1 MTPRRHVDALFTA
14 AHDDD
19 LSPIDD
25 ARFHAHIRSCKD
37 CAAGFVEFVATVE
50 ALHELPKARM
60 ARVVHLPST
69 PPVAERSGRPGISL
83 GWLNAGLLRRFPA
96 TAIAGAAAVVLI
108 ILALVR
114 GGGPMPTS
122 NIHSSSGSGA
132 QPVVAPAGGSAQAAC
147 APPIATINGSALP
160 VEFSQARVATAASL
174 PGARLVLATPSLSV
188 KAGQSVVVY
197 AQLSFRVASLGVAGT
212 TGVPPATRT
221 VRPCVSVVVGG
232 TGQGVGA
239 GSGAGAGTAYLS
251 QVAPGAASP
260 AALYHPTSTAPLLTF
275 VVPPG
280 LAPGTQLHVVA
291 SIPAGFEGPGTP
303 ALTATLTLVTR

>member
-1 MTPRRHVDALFTA
+1 MTQRRHVDALFTA

-19 LSPIDD
+19 LSPIDE

-37 CAAGFVEFVATVE
+37 CAAAFAEFVATVE

-96 TAIAGAAAVVLI
+96 TAIAGAAAAVLI
-108 ILALVR
+108 IVALVHN
-114 GGGPMPTS
+114 GGAMPTTS
-122 NIHSSSGSGA
+122 THSTSGSA
-132 QPVVAPAGGSAQAAC
+132 FQPVLAPAAGSAQDAAC
-147 APPIATINGSALP
+147 APPIATINGSAPP

-174 PGARLVLATPSLSV
+174 PGVRLVLATPSLSV

-197 AQLSFRVASLGVAGT
+197 AQLSLPVASLGIVGN
-212 TGVPPATRT
+212 GVPAATRT
-221 VRPCVSVVVGG
+221 VRPCVSVTVGG
-232 TGQGVGA
+232 TGQALGA
-239 GSGAGAGTAYLS
+239 GSSGGAGTAHLPTA
-251 QVAPGAASP
+251 APGADSP
-260 AALYHPTSTAPLLTF
+260 AALYQPPSTAPLLTF

-280 LAPGTQLHVVA
+280 LARGTELHVVA
-291 SIPAGFEGPGTP
+291 SIPAGFEGLGSP
-303 ALTATLTLVTR
+303 ALTTTLTLISR